1 MEKFAVASQ
10 KGGPGKTTTTVNLAA
25 GLALTGA
32 RVLVVDI
39 EPQAQAGAALGV
51 RLGKADL
58 SNSLGYKLQAAA
70 QGVPTSVKDILIDR
84 SELLSKWKG
93 AGQLFLLASEQ
104 GTMVTAQH
112 ILHAAGRDRV
122 GALREL
128 LEEVEDLFDYA
139 VFDTPP
145 AVEAL
150 NGVALAAS
158 DYALTLCLPKHA
170 TVEGAVAMRS
180 TIRHVKDRTNGAA
193 NPKYLG
199 AILNMSKPPT
209 EWSQEEMEVRDLMLD
224 TGLLPFVTDI
234 REDTRISRSYSSGV
248 PAVLGFA
255 RHACGKRYAAFLQEF
270 LDRLDAPEDEWAI
283 APSVEEVLNGL
294 AAKESSRA

>member
-1 MEKFAVASQ
+1 VDKIAVASQ

-32 RVLVVDI
+32 RVLVVDV
-39 EPQAQAGAALGV
+39 EPQAQAGQALGV
-51 RLGKADL
+51 RLGKGDL
-58 SNSLGYKLQAAA
+58 NLSLGLKLQMAA
-70 QGVPTSVKDILIDR
+70 QGVATSVQDILIDR
-84 SELLSKWKG
+84 SELLAKWKG

-104 GTMVTAQH
+104 HTMVNAQH
-112 ILHAAGRDRV
+112 ILHAAGKERV

-128 LEEVEDLFDYA
+128 LVELEDKFDYA

-150 NGVALAAS
+150 NGVALAGS
-158 DYALTLCLPKHA
+158 DFALTLCLPKHA

-180 TIRHVKDRTNGAA
+180 TIRHVKDRTGGTAD
-193 NPKYLG
+193 PKYLG
-199 AILNMSKPPT
+199 AVLNMSKPAT

-234 REDTRISRSYSSGV
+234 RDDTRVSRSYSSGV

-255 RHACGKRYAAFLQEF
+255 RHAPGKRYAKFLQEV
-270 LDRLDAPEDEWAI
+270 LDRMDTPEAEWQV
-283 APSVEEVLNGL
+283 APSVEEALNEQ
-294 AAKESSRA
+294 AKEKARV

>member
-1 MEKFAVASQ
+1 MEKIAVASQ

-32 RVLVVDI
+32 RVLVSDI
-39 EPQAQAGAALGV
+39 EPQAQAGQALGV
-51 RLGKADL
+51 RLGKTDL
-58 SNSLGYKLQAAA
+58 EKSLGLKLQMAG
-70 QGVPTSVKDILIDR
+70 QGVPTSVRDILIDR
-84 SELLSKWKG
+84 SELLAKWKG

-104 GTMVTAQH
+104 HTMANAQH
-112 ILHAAGRDRV
+112 ILHAAGKERV
-122 GALREL
+122 HALREL
-128 LEEVEDLFDYA
+128 LEEIDDLFDYA

-180 TIRHVKDRTNGAA
+180 TIRHVKDRTGGKAD
-193 NPKYLG
+193 PKYLG
-199 AILNMSKPPT
+199 AVLNMSKPPT

-224 TGLLPFVTDI
+224 TGLLPFATDI
-234 REDTRISRSYSSGV
+234 REDTRISRSYASGV

-255 RHACGKRYAAFLQEF
+255 RHAPGKRYARFLQEF
-270 LDRLDAPEDEWAI
+270 LDRLDTSESEWTL
-283 APSVEEVLNGL
+283 APSVEEVLNGQV
-294 AAKESSRA
+294 KENARV